1 MEREFEMMH
10 GLELRMFTAVFD
22 FEAWTDCFDPSDSR
36 SEFVDWE
43 YTLEELYYT
52 TEEGDQI
59 QVNHDLLRPEFKAL
73 VESEINSEIENQIL

>member
-10 GLELRMFTAVFD
+10 GLELRDFTAVFS
-22 FEAWTDCFDPSDSR
+22 FETWVDCFDSMDSR

-52 TEEGDQI
+52 TEEGEQI
-59 QVNHDLLRPEFKAL
+59 QVDHDLLRPEYKDL
-73 VESEINSEIENQIL
+73 VESEINAAIENEVL